1 MKVEILKP
9 KGYCAG
15 VSRAITIA
23 YKAREENPNKEV
35 YILGMLVHN
44 NFVVKALEKRNIK
57 TVFNIKDIP
66 DGEVIVFTAHG
77 HDEALNRIAK
87 EKNLIIYDSV
97 CAKVLNNINLI
108 KENLNEGHQILY
120 IGQQGHPEAEA
131 CLSLSKNVILYH
143 KNVLKNYQLL
153 FDKSPLV
160 INQTTLNINNIKAY
174 HQEILEALPKARI
187 LDEICASTR
196 LRQEAVINIDSTV
209 DLIIVVGDTKSSNSN
224 RLLEIAKQYHPNVP
238 SIMISD
244 FKSLDKSL
252 LQNKNHIAISS
263 GASTPEEII
272 DEVYKGV
279 INY

>member
-57 TVFNIKDIP
+57 TVFNIKDIS

-160 INQTTLNINNIKAY
+160 INQTTLNINDIKAY